1 MYVCVY
7 VCVCVSI
14 YIQTHIY
21 THTLIKEKEKKIL
34 ISNVLVES
42 LLYYY
47 DSLNIIGPSLSP
59 AFHFRLELYNFT
71 PTANEK
77 DKKRLYLLKR

>member
-1 MYVCVY
+1 MCVCMCMDICMCM
-7 VCVCVSI
+7 CVCVSLSICI
-14 YIQTHIY
+14 YIETHIY
-21 THTLIKEKEKKIL
+21 TKTLIKGKEKKIL

-59 AFHFRLELYNFT
+59 AFHFRLELYNFY
-71 PTANEK
+71 PYRK
-77 DKKRLYLLKR
+77 